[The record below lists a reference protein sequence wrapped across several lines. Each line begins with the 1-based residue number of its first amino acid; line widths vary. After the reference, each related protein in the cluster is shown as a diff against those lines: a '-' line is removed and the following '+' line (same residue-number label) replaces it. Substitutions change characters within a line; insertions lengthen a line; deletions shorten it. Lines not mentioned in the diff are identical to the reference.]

1 MGRNSVGTDLIEL
14 TEKMRRQLN
23 FLNGFL
29 MNFIT
34 KRLQLELGLDF
45 RLSYARNNYDF
56 EVCNKEFKDHI
67 NASG

>member
-1 MGRNSVGTDLIEL
+1 
-14 TEKMRRQLN
+14 
-23 FLNGFL
+23 